1 MEKVIKLDT
10 NNNTMLPRRRT
21 RMDKYIDAVSKLES
35 FIIDMADDDEVDKLL
50 DQLLIFNE
58 IIEERRRLL
67 DVVTILRAL
76 YLDETEEGE

>member
-35 FIIDMADDDEVDKLL
+35 FIIDMADDDEVDELL

>member
-35 FIIDMADDDEVDKLL
+35 FIIDMADDDEVDELL

-67 DVVTILRAL
+67 DVITILRAL